1 MDTLRRSRRTA
12 SLMLAWFFAFLVVA
26 GAAPLLKEQSFSEL
40 CTTAGVVQVAAQDGG
55 DGDADR
61 HAAHPLEC
69 ALCAG
74 ISGPP
79 VTLAAMP
86 TTDAPLAH
94 ALLPLVS
101 AELASLTSAPL
112 PARGPPSLS

>member
-12 SLMLAWFFAFLVVA
+12 SLMLAWFFAFLAVA
-26 GAAPLLKEQSFSEL
+26 GAAPLLQDQPMHEL
-40 CTTAGVVQVAAQDGG
+40 CTADGIVQVAVQD
-55 DGDADR
+55 DGTDADR

-79 VTLAAMP
+79 ATFAVLPGA
-86 TTDAPLAH
+86 DAPLAH
-94 ALLPLVS
+94 ALLPIVS
-101 AELASLTSAPL
+101 AQLASLTAAPL
-112 PARGPPSLS
+112 PARGPPHLS

>member
-12 SLMLAWFFAFLVVA
+12 SLLLAWFFAFLAVA
-26 GAAPLLKEQSFSEL
+26 GAAPLVQDRPMHEL
-40 CTTAGVVQVAAQDGG
+40 CTADGIVQVAVQDAE
-55 DGDADR
+55 GDADR

-79 VTLAAMP
+79 AALAVLPAA
-86 TTDAPLAH
+86 DAPLAH
-94 ALLPLVS
+94 ALLPIVS
-101 AELASLTSAPL
+101 AQLASRTSAPL
-112 PARGPPSLS
+112 PARGPPRLS

>member
-12 SLMLAWFFAFLVVA
+12 SLMLAWFFAFLAVA
-26 GAAPLLKEQSFSEL
+26 GAAPLLQDQPMHEL
-40 CTTAGVVQVAAQDGG
+40 CTVEGIVQVAVQDGG
-55 DGDADR
+55 ADADR

-79 VTLAAMP
+79 AAIAVLA
-86 TTDAPLAH
+86 TSQAPLAH
-94 ALLPLVS
+94 ALRPLVS
-101 AELASLTSAPL
+101 AELASLTAAPL
-112 PARGPPSLS
+112 PARGPPLSS